1 MRQRVMIAMA
11 VACDPKILI
20 ADEPTTALDVTI
32 QAAILDLMR
41 ELRVRLGTAVILIT
55 HNLGVVADLA
65 DRVVVMYAG
74 RRAEEAPVHEL
85 FAHPQHPYTI
95 GLLSAIPRLG
105 EEHREG
111 AKRPRL
117 QEIPGRV
124 PSLAELPQHCA
135 FAPRCPRADELTW
148 SQVPELREVRRGHFV
163 ACFHPG
169 RRVAPVSAPVLEV
182 AGLKKHF
189 PVGSQLSAA
198 RESST
203 RSTVSRSRS
212 AQGRCW
218 ASWASPAAGS
228 RRSPS
233 ASCACSTP
241 TDGEIRL
248 EGREITSL
256 SRRKMRPLRRQL
268 HMVFQ
273 DPYSSLNPR
282 MTSGDIVAE
291 PIRLHRLARGRE
303 RRRLVAEIFDS
314 VGLREELQDRYPH
327 ELSGGQ
333 RQRVGLA
340 RSLVL
345 HPSLLIADEP
355 VSALDVSV
363 QAAILNLISDLQ
375 AEMGFSCLFITH
387 DLSTV
392 EFLCDRVAVMY
403 LGQIVEVAARA
414 ELFSDPKHPYTQAL
428 LSAAVV
434 PDPEVQRA
442 RTRVLL
448 EGEVPSPMSPPSGC
462 RFRTRCPLEPESAP
476 RSHEEE
482 PPLREVNGRGHLVAC
497 HLVQPG
503 GDGPKLVD
511 VEAELA

>member
-1 MRQRVMIAMA
+1 M
-11 VACDPKILI
+11 
-20 ADEPTTALDVTI
+20 
-32 QAAILDLMR
+32 
-41 ELRVRLGTAVILIT
+41 
-55 HNLGVVADLA
+55 
-65 DRVVVMYAG
+65 
-74 RRAEEAPVHEL
+74 
-85 FAHPQHPYTI
+85 
-95 GLLSAIPRLG
+95 
-105 EEHREG
+105 
-111 AKRPRL
+111 
-117 QEIPGRV
+117 
-124 PSLAELPQHCA
+124 
-135 FAPRCPRADELTW
+135 
-148 SQVPELREVRRGHFV
+148 
-163 ACFHPG
+163 
-169 RRVAPVSAPVLEV
+169 APVSAPVLEV
-182 AGLKKHF
+182 VGLKKHF
-189 PVGSQLSAA
+189 SVGGQLGGKGVVYAVDGVSFTIGAGEVLGLVG
-198 RESST
+198 ESGSGK
-203 RSTVSRSRS
+203 STVAFCIMRLLD
-212 AQGRCW
+212 
-218 ASWASPAAGS
+218 
-228 RRSPS
+228 
-233 ASCACSTP
+233 P

-248 EGREITSL
+248 KGREITSL

-303 RRRLVAEIFDS
+303 RRRLVAEIFDR

-403 LGQIVEVAARA
+403 LGQIVEVATRA

-503 GDGPKLVD
+503 GDWPKLVD
-511 VEAELA
+511 IEAELA